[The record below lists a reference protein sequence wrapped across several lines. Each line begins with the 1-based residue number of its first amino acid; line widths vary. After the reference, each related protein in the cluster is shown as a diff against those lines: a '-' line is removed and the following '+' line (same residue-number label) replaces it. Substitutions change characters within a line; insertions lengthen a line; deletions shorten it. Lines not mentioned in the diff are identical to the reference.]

1 MEDEFFKVNLNEA
14 GRLCSMGE
22 EHSLLVYF
30 TKQFCSC
37 RLGYGVYT
45 VLYVIFA
52 PSIFSRQK

>member
-1 MEDEFFKVNLNEA
+1 MEDEFFMVNLNEA
-14 GRLCSMGE
+14 VLLCSMGE
-22 EHSLLVYF
+22 EHFSLAYF

-37 RLGYGVYT
+37 RLGYGGT